1 MSPSRK
7 PSKTLKT
14 PGKLPSRNTS
24 RRRRVVDPDD
34 LDDLD
39 DAEPANDNALEA
51 ISQDH
56 QLTLFFR
63 NPPGGADHV
72 VVTAQSSTGDQIV
85 EDRSTTE
92 VAKDA
97 ARHAN
102 AVANGCARWAQTE
115 GRQTRF
121 RVTWC
126 SGDRVLASHQLVYGD
141 LDPTTLDGTVESFL
155 SQQQRHAEVGHR
167 LHHEGFSMVQDAWK
181 QLLAGSMKRIEA
193 LERDNEQ
200 LRERLRKAG
209 DVEAEILTAQVAAD
223 LEHRMRTTDLVETRL
238 FPIVQQLLMKQLGGG
253 GTLPANENGAANGGA
268 DPKQIENLLRQVTG
282 GDPAKLKA
290 LLATIT
296 PPPAAAS

>member
-1 MSPSRK
+1 MDE
-7 PSKTLKT
+7 LE
-14 PGKLPSRNTS
+14 
-24 RRRRVVDPDD
+24 
-34 LDDLD
+34 
-39 DAEPANDNALEA
+39 DAEVANDNFEA

-72 VVTAQSSTGDQIV
+72 VVTAQSSSGDQIV

-102 AVANGCARWAQTE
+102 AVANSCARWAQTE

-126 SGDRVLASHQLVYGD
+126 AGDRVLASHQLVYGD

-167 LHHEGFSMVQDAWK
+167 LHHEGFSMVQAAWEK
-181 QLLAGSMKRIEA
+181 LLAGAMKRIAA
-193 LERDNEQ
+193 LEADNEQ

-238 FPIVQQLLMKQLGGG
+238 FPIVQQLLMKQLGGS
-253 GTLPANENGAANGGA
+253 TLPANENGAANGGMG
-268 DPKQIENLLRQVTG
+268 DPTQIEALLRQVTG

-290 LLATIT
+290 LLATLT
-296 PPPAAAS
+296 PTPAAAS